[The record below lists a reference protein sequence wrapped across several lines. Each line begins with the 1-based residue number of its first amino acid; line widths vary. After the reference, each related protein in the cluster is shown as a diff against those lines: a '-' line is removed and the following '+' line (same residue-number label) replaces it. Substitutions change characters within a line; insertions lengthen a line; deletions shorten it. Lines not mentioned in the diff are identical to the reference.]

1 MSVPFYAARPQHD
14 LVKELVSS
22 TPKLAALIATQSH
35 ARRML
40 TLVTPQRNSV
50 SPEELT
56 SAFQLPSPVEVWL
69 AKMPSK
75 NSSTVNEIST
85 SPIESISLPN
95 EIKQVE
101 GTSKRIDLALTK
113 VYQKY
118 GLNTQ
123 KSPNT
128 SGKEQERAVQKEV
141 DEEVFF
147 DEKLS
152 ERELIRLACMIV
164 RIAFPQYQ
172 EDIDRGMFFAQ
183 VLNQL
188 KSSARTVSSNRPM
201 NAIPSASR
209 RALVTSVIYGTTNHY
224 YVVLKNQKPSLFNR
238 AHELTRRMTGAVA
251 GIAGAGE
258 AMNFFKREDGSFYPG
273 RLNEIEK
280 YKAIVALDHM
290 SPTQLKQQLL
300 TASAN
305 KARLVEAVYTNNK
318 DSQDATARNH
328 WQEFHTNKFAR
339 LVQQSAPVELP
350 QQREQPATSF
360 DRPTAY

>member
-40 TLVTPQRNSV
+40 TLVTPQRNGL

-75 NSSTVNEIST
+75 TSSTVNGIST
-85 SPIESISLPN
+85 TPIESVSLPN
-95 EIKQVE
+95 EVKPVD
-101 GTSKRIDLALTK
+101 GMSKRIDQALTK

-118 GLNTQ
+118 GLHTS
-123 KSPNT
+123 KSTNA
-128 SGKEQERAVQKEV
+128 SGKEKELTVQKEE
-141 DEEVFF
+141 DDEVFF
-147 DEKLS
+147 DEKMS

-172 EDIDRGMFFAQ
+172 EDLDRGKFFAQ

-188 KSSARTVSSNRPM
+188 KSSARAMPSNRPM
-201 NAIPSASR
+201 NAIPSTSR

-224 YVVLKNQKPSLFNR
+224 YEALKNQKPSLFYR

-258 AMNFFKREDGSFYPG
+258 AMNLFKREDGSFYPG
-273 RLNEIEK
+273 RLNEIERH
-280 YKAIVALDHM
+280 KAVVALDHM
-290 SPTQLKQQLL
+290 SPGQLKQQLL

-328 WQEFHTNKFAR
+328 WQEFHTNKFSR
-339 LVQQSAPVELP
+339 LVQQAPPVAVP